1 MLQALDIRSAVAGF
15 VVIGGRRAIHQVIH
29 GADWPSVRAV
39 FVEQVTG
46 HADDALGQA

>member
-1 MLQALDIRSAVAGF
+1 MLQPLNIRSAVTGF

-39 FVEQVTG
+39 FVKQVTG
-46 HADDALGQA
+46 HADDALGQP